1 MPSPAPPP
9 AGRGRGRDRGG
20 GGLGGGPDDGVAT
33 LGASTIR
40 TDDVGANDVAAL
52 YGICEAALPGPNDPP
67 LADMTPKQ
75 RSRRE
80 SQLERTWEALTEWLI
95 AHPSD
100 EERSASAT
108 HRGQFGTTA
117 LHLLCKLP
125 DPPVD
130 VVRGIISCEKDVASW
145 QDSNGWIPLHH
156 ACANGACREV
166 LGLLCEAYPGGRVT
180 QDKRRRTSLH
190 FAFFRGQVKGGT
202 SKGGRSFA
210 EGGTIGS
217 KRALFGSEG
226 QGGDDGGEDEMA
238 GIVALLGDTGA
249 ARLPDE
255 NGMLP
260 LHYGKFW
267 LLLMACRVGQ
277 IDDTCTTYC
286 VHVSPPVY
294 RSVCLATAAAT
305 DLFLPAHLF
314 IQSVR
319 VRYHNGCP

>member
-1 MPSPAPPP
+1 DQTY
-9 AGRGRGRDRGG
+9 G
-20 GGLGGGPDDGVAT
+20 GVAT

-40 TDDVGANDVAAL
+40 TDDVGHHKNDAL

-80 SQLERTWEALTEWLI
+80 SQLEHTWEALREWLI

-108 HRGQFGTTA
+108 HLGQFSTTA

-130 VVRGIISCEKDVASW
+130 VVRGIVSCETEVASW

-156 ACANGACREV
+156 ACANGASREV
-166 LGLLCEAYPGGRVT
+166 LGLLCEAFPGGRVT

-190 FAFFRGQVKGGT
+190 FAFFRGQVKGNT

-210 EGGTIGS
+210 EGV
-217 KRALFGSEG
+217 
-226 QGGDDGGEDEMA
+226 DGGEDEMA
-238 GIVALLGDTGA
+238 EIVALLGDTGA
-249 ARLPDE
+249 ARLTDE

-260 LHYGKFW
+260 LHYGKFC
-267 LLLMACRVGQ
+267 LLRIACRVGQ

-286 VHVSPPVY
+286 VSPPVY
-294 RSVCLATAAAT
+294 RSVCLPTAAAP
-305 DLFLPAHLF
+305 DLFLPARLS

-319 VRYHNGCP
+319 VRYHNGCT